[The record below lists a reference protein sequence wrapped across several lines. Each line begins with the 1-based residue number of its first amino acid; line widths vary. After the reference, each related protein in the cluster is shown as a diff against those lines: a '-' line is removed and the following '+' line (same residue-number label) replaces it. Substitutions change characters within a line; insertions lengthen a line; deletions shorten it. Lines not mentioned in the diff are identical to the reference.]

1 MNKRLTKIRI
11 SLGLNMQQF
20 AEKLGVTTS
29 AISLLENDKRK
40 LSDQMINLICRT
52 FNISEEWLRDGKGSM
67 FSDEE
72 NIFLNALKS
81 TYNLDS
87 SDIIVL
93 RRFIRMP
100 ANKRQLFLDIAHEL
114 FQEPTDS
121 EKI

>member
-1 MNKRLTKIRI
+1 MNKRLTKIRL

-100 ANKRQLFLDIAHEL
+100 ANKRQLFLDTAHEL